1 MGSYQ
6 KNDIKT
12 AHDAVKYCTNTP
24 NKYEL
29 QKFKCF
35 FKAFVL
41 VVYWELS
48 QLRPSKMGAYLTNT
62 DTNAAKYCTNTA
74 KWDIL
79 QSTEYFLAFLEFSQQ
94 YQLHYHRGGE
104 MGACQR
110 NAVKTA
116 YNAVEHCTNI
126 PKLHKM
132 QTKNNKMTFSF
143 SPGKF
148 GYNWHFHQ
156 LISNEMSACQKNS
169 VTRYLM
175 L

>member
-1 MGSYQ
+1 MIDY
-6 KNDIKT
+6 IKT

-48 QLRPSKMGAYLTNT
+48 QLRPSKMGAYLTDT

-79 QSTEYFLAFLEFSQQ
+79 QSTEYFLAGFITI
-94 YQLHYHRGGE
+94 GGAKWVLVRE
-104 MGACQR
+104 MR
-110 NAVKTA
+110 
-116 YNAVEHCTNI
+116 
-126 PKLHKM
+126 
-132 QTKNNKMTFSF
+132 
-143 SPGKF
+143 
-148 GYNWHFHQ
+148 
-156 LISNEMSACQKNS
+156 
-169 VTRYLM
+169 
-175 L
+175 